1 MRKVT
6 TSEFRK
12 NIHNNLNE
20 LPVAIVKGKRGEL
33 KAIVLPIEDEGV
45 VMEIYNKYFKKGEL

>member
-33 KAIVLPIEDEGV
+33 KAIVLPIETAP
-45 VMEIYNKYFKKGEL
+45 IR